1 MDFDLKAGTGTWS
14 EAAQLARQAH
24 SLGFSGL
31 LFTEASQTP
40 WMSIAAAAMAAPE
53 LTFSTGIAVAFP
65 RSPMISAQVA
75 WELAGNT
82 QGRFRLGLGSQIRTH
97 VTRRY
102 GSVFDKPA
110 PQLKDY
116 ILAVRAC
123 LAAFQGDEPLNYE
136 GRYYQLTFLN
146 QDWTPPM
153 HEFGRDIKIDISAVG
168 PYMCRVAGEVAD
180 GVHVHPMHSM
190 DYVHR
195 HLLPKVGE
203 GLHKAGRSM
212 DDVDLIFPVL
222 AAPGN
227 SPEERS
233 KYVAL
238 ARRQIAFYGSTP
250 NYGFQFEDLGFDGLS
265 QALRERLKAGDIDGM
280 CAMVEDDLL
289 EHFAVV
295 AKWDDL
301 ADQLIA
307 RYRGLA
313 SRIVMYFGRQ
323 SLLEDPQNAGRWQEV
338 AQAVRAA

>member
-1 MDFDLKAGTGTWS
+1 
-14 EAAQLARQAH
+14 
-24 SLGFSGL
+24 
-31 LFTEASQTP
+31 
-40 WMSIAAAAMAAPE
+40 
-53 LTFSTGIAVAFP
+53 
-65 RSPMISAQVA
+65 MISAQVA
-75 WELAGNT
+75 RELAGNT
-82 QGRFRLGLGSQIRTH
+82 RGRFRLGLGSQIRTH

-168 PYMCRVAGEVAD
+168 PFMCRVAGEVAD

-227 SPEERS
+227 LS

-265 QALRERLKAGDIDGM
+265 QALRERLKAGDIDG
-280 CAMVEDDLL
+280 
-289 EHFAVV
+289 
-295 AKWDDL
+295 
-301 ADQLIA
+301 A
-307 RYRGLA
+307 RWSKTTCSSTLPWSPNGMIWRT
-313 SRIVMYFGRQ
+313 
-323 SLLEDPQNAGRWQEV
+323 SLSPGTGARFSNRDVFRTTVFAGRPTKRG
-338 AQAVRAA
+338 AMARSSPSRAGRVRRYLAHAKRRRAG

>member
-1 MDFDLKAGTGTWS
+1 
-14 EAAQLARQAH
+14 
-24 SLGFSGL
+24 
-31 LFTEASQTP
+31 
-40 WMSIAAAAMAAPE
+40 
-53 LTFSTGIAVAFP
+53 
-65 RSPMISAQVA
+65 MISAQVA
-75 WELAGNT
+75 WELADNT
-82 QGRFRLGLGSQIRTH
+82 QGRFRLSLGSQIRTH

-102 GSVFDKPA
+102 GSTFEKPA

-123 LAAFQGDEPLNYE
+123 LSAFRGDEPLNYE

-153 HEFGRDIKIDISAVG
+153 HEFGGDIKIDISAVG
-168 PYMCRVAGEVAD
+168 TFMCRVAGEVGD
-180 GVHVHPMHSM
+180 GVHVHLMHSM

-203 GLHKAGRSM
+203 GVHKADRSM

-227 SPEERS
+227 SPEETS

-250 NYGFQFEDLGFDGLS
+250 NYVFQFEDLGFAGLRE
-265 QALRERLKAGDIDGM
+265 ALRERLKVGDIDGM
-280 CAMVEDDLL
+280 CAMVDDDLL
-289 EHFAVV
+289 EHFAMV

-301 ADQLIA
+301 ADQLIY
-307 RYRGLA
+307 RCRGLT

-323 SLLEDPQNAGRWQEV
+323 SLLEDPQN
-338 AQAVRAA
+338 